1 MKILFLGRGVVSTQY
16 AWAFEKAGHTVEF
29 YVRKGRKETYG
40 NSVQLEIWDARKSLK
55 GKFVNENWK
64 ITLHEEVNP
73 NHDYDL
79 IFVSV
84 NTEQVSSAVDY
95 LKNRVG
101 NATVLFF
108 NNFWQDLK
116 TEVVPIPLNQVV
128 FGFPGAGGGIENNK
142 LRGGFLK
149 TVFIE
154 GARHGV
160 ETRIEEVK
168 QLFLG
173 AEFKVSTLKDVRS
186 WLWNHFAINAAMEVE
201 LVKCGSFS
209 NMMESPQS
217 LSNIGLNLREIV
229 PVLKAKGAKI
239 DLITNLFAYLP
250 HKFLG
255 FLLGKVVFAPKSLSR
270 KFMVYNNSKPGYALQ
285 EVFNT
290 AKKFN
295 VSTPRLKAAFK

>member
-1 MKILFLGRGVVSTQY
+1 MKILFFGRGVVSTQY

-55 GKFVNENWK
+55 GKFINENWK
-64 ITLHEEVNP
+64 ITLHEEFNP
-73 NHDYDL
+73 KHDYDL

-108 NNFWQDLK
+108 NNFWQDPK
-116 TEVVPIPLNQVV
+116 TEVAPIPLNQVV
-128 FGFPGAGGGIENNK
+128 FGFPGAGGGMENNK

-154 GARHGV
+154 GSRQGA
-160 ETRIEEVK
+160 EARIEEVK
-168 QLFLG
+168 QLFLD
-173 AEFKVSTLKDVRS
+173 AEFKVSTIKDVRS
-186 WLWNHFAINAAMEVE
+186 WLWNHFAVNAAMEVE

-217 LSNIGLNLREIV
+217 LSNIGMNMREIV
-229 PVLKAKGAKI
+229 PVLKAKGAKV

-290 AKKFN
+290 AQKFS
-295 VSTPRLKAAFK
+295 VSTPRLKAAL

>member
-1 MKILFLGRGVVSTQY
+1 MKILFFGRGVISAQY
-16 AWAFEKAGHTVEF
+16 AWAFEKAGYTVEF
-29 YVRKGRKETYG
+29 YVRKGRKEMYG
-40 NSVQLEIWDARKSLK
+40 NSVHLEIWDARKSLK
-55 GKFVNENWK
+55 GKFLNENWK
-64 ITLHEEVNP
+64 ITLHEEINP

-84 NTEQVSSAVDY
+84 NTEQVSGAVDY
-95 LKNRVG
+95 LKSRVG

-108 NNFWQDLK
+108 NNFWQDPK
-116 TEVVPIPLNQVV
+116 TEAAPIPLNQVV

-142 LRGGFLK
+142 LRGGFFN

-154 GARHGV
+154 GPRQGV

-168 QLFLG
+168 KLFWG

-201 LVKCGSFS
+201 VVKCGSFG
-209 NMMESPQS
+209 NMMDSPQS

-239 DLITNLFAYLP
+239 DLITSLFAYLP

-270 KFMVYNNSKPGYALQ
+270 RFMVYNNSKPGYALQ
-285 EVFNT
+285 EVINT
-290 AKKFN
+290 AQKFN
-295 VSTPRLKAAFK
+295 ISTPRLKEAF